1 MAEGEQERF
10 ELLNSLIEVHGE
22 DVARKLMDSLP
33 PFSWDQVATKDDLK
47 ALSTAITAK
56 FDQVDAQFTAV
67 AAEFVNL
74 RGEISKE
81 VAGLSIKIGELD
93 SKFSKKITEASST
106 AVSPRRSRSRL
117 EVMVLTMAGFFRCW
131 SELLGGQE
139 DRDADGDVI
148 TACHNE
154 RPNVSA
160 AFVRQIREPR
170 VDRCESLSELFV
182 ARTGTSSRCSW

>member
-10 ELLNSLIEVHGE
+10 GLLNSLIEVHGE

-74 RGEISKE
+74 RGEISKVE
-81 VAGLSIKIGELD
+81 GNLFKEIAGLSIKIGQLD
-93 SKFSKKITEASST
+93 SKIGKLDSSFSKKITEQT
-106 AVSPRRSRSRL
+106 R
-117 EVMVLTMAGFFRCW
+117 VMVLTMAGFSVTVCGAMA
-131 SELLGGQE
+131 GG
-139 DRDADGDVI
+139 I
-148 TACHNE
+148 
-154 RPNVSA
+154 
-160 AFVRQIREPR
+160 
-170 VDRCESLSELFV
+170 LF
-182 ARTGTSSRCSW
+182 A

>member
-33 PFSWDQVATKDDLK
+33 PFSWDQVVTKDDLK

-93 SKFSKKITEASST
+93 SKIGKLDSSFSKKITEQT
-106 AVSPRRSRSRL
+106 R
-117 EVMVLTMAGFFRCW
+117 VMVLTMAGFSVTVCGAMA
-131 SELLGGQE
+131 GG
-139 DRDADGDVI
+139 I
-148 TACHNE
+148 
-154 RPNVSA
+154 
-160 AFVRQIREPR
+160 
-170 VDRCESLSELFV
+170 LF
-182 ARTGTSSRCSW
+182 A

>member
-1 MAEGEQERF
+1 MATTSRNKKLDEGSLAMAEGEQERF

-74 RGEISKE
+74 RGEISKVE
-81 VAGLSIKIGELD
+81 GNLSKEIAGLSIKIGQLD
-93 SKFSKKITEASST
+93 SKIGKLDSSFSKKITEQT
-106 AVSPRRSRSRL
+106 R
-117 EVMVLTMAGFFRCW
+117 VMVLTMAGFSVTVCGAMA
-131 SELLGGQE
+131 GG
-139 DRDADGDVI
+139 I
-148 TACHNE
+148 
-154 RPNVSA
+154 
-160 AFVRQIREPR
+160 
-170 VDRCESLSELFV
+170 LF
-182 ARTGTSSRCSW
+182 A

>member
-74 RGEISKE
+74 RGEISKVE
-81 VAGLSIKIGELD
+81 GNLFKEIAGLSIKIGQLD
-93 SKFSKKITEASST
+93 SKIGQLDSSFSKKITEQT
-106 AVSPRRSRSRL
+106 R
-117 EVMVLTMAGFFRCW
+117 VMVLTMAGFSVTVCGAMA
-131 SELLGGQE
+131 GG
-139 DRDADGDVI
+139 I
-148 TACHNE
+148 
-154 RPNVSA
+154 
-160 AFVRQIREPR
+160 
-170 VDRCESLSELFV
+170 LF
-182 ARTGTSSRCSW
+182 A

>member
-93 SKFSKKITEASST
+93 SKIGKLDSKFSTKIGQLDSSFSKKITEQT
-106 AVSPRRSRSRL
+106 R
-117 EVMVLTMAGFFRCW
+117 VMVLTMAGFSVTVCGAMA
-131 SELLGGQE
+131 GG
-139 DRDADGDVI
+139 I
-148 TACHNE
+148 
-154 RPNVSA
+154 
-160 AFVRQIREPR
+160 
-170 VDRCESLSELFV
+170 LF
-182 ARTGTSSRCSW
+182 A

>member
-1 MAEGEQERF
+1 MAATSRNKKLDEGSLAMAEGEQERF

-74 RGEISKE
+74 RGEISKVE
-81 VAGLSIKIGELD
+81 GNLFKEIAGLSIKIGELD
-93 SKFSKKITEASST
+93 SKFSTKIGQLDSKIGQLDSSFSKKITEQT
-106 AVSPRRSRSRL
+106 R
-117 EVMVLTMAGFFRCW
+117 VMVLTMAGFSVTVCGAMA
-131 SELLGGQE
+131 GG
-139 DRDADGDVI
+139 I
-148 TACHNE
+148 
-154 RPNVSA
+154 
-160 AFVRQIREPR
+160 
-170 VDRCESLSELFV
+170 LF
-182 ARTGTSSRCSW
+182 A

>member
-1 MAEGEQERF
+1 MATTSRNKKLDEGSLAMAEGEQERF

-81 VAGLSIKIGELD
+81 VAGLSIKIGQLDSKIGKLDSKFSTKIGELD
-93 SKFSKKITEASST
+93 SKIGKLDSSFSKKITEQT
-106 AVSPRRSRSRL
+106 R
-117 EVMVLTMAGFFRCW
+117 VMVLTMAGFSVTVCGAMAGGI
-131 SELLGGQE
+131 LL
-139 DRDADGDVI
+139 A
-148 TACHNE
+148 
-154 RPNVSA
+154 
-160 AFVRQIREPR
+160 
-170 VDRCESLSELFV
+170 
-182 ARTGTSSRCSW
+182 

>member
-33 PFSWDQVATKDDLK
+33 PFSWDQVATKDDLN

-81 VAGLSIKIGELD
+81 VAGLSVKIGELD
-93 SKFSKKITEASST
+93 SKISTKIGELDSKIGKLDSSFSKKITEQT
-106 AVSPRRSRSRL
+106 RI
-117 EVMVLTMAGFFRCW
+117 MVLTMAGFSLTVCAAMAGGI
-131 SELLGGQE
+131 LL
-139 DRDADGDVI
+139 A
-148 TACHNE
+148 
-154 RPNVSA
+154 
-160 AFVRQIREPR
+160 
-170 VDRCESLSELFV
+170 
-182 ARTGTSSRCSW
+182 

>member
-1 MAEGEQERF
+1 
-10 ELLNSLIEVHGE
+10 
-22 DVARKLMDSLP
+22 MDSLP

-93 SKFSKKITEASST
+93 SKIGKLDSSFSKKITEQT
-106 AVSPRRSRSRL
+106 R
-117 EVMVLTMAGFFRCW
+117 VMVLTMAGFSVAVCVAMA
-131 SELLGGQE
+131 GG
-139 DRDADGDVI
+139 I
-148 TACHNE
+148 
-154 RPNVSA
+154 
-160 AFVRQIREPR
+160 
-170 VDRCESLSELFV
+170 LF
-182 ARTGTSSRCSW
+182 A

>member
-56 FDQVDAQFTAV
+56 FDQVDAQFTVV

-93 SKFSKKITEASST
+93 SKFSTKIGQLDSSFSKKITEQT
-106 AVSPRRSRSRL
+106 R
-117 EVMVLTMAGFFRCW
+117 VMVLTMAGFSVTVCGAMA
-131 SELLGGQE
+131 GG
-139 DRDADGDVI
+139 I
-148 TACHNE
+148 
-154 RPNVSA
+154 
-160 AFVRQIREPR
+160 
-170 VDRCESLSELFV
+170 LF
-182 ARTGTSSRCSW
+182 A

>member
-1 MAEGEQERF
+1 MAEQERF

-74 RGEISKE
+74 RGEISKVE
-81 VAGLSIKIGELD
+81 GNLSKEIAGLSREVGKLD
-93 SKFSKKITEASST
+93 SKFSTKIGQLDSSFSKKITEQT
-106 AVSPRRSRSRL
+106 R
-117 EVMVLTMAGFFRCW
+117 VMVLTMAGFSVAVC
-131 SELLGGQE
+131 LAMAGG
-139 DRDADGDVI
+139 I
-148 TACHNE
+148 
-154 RPNVSA
+154 
-160 AFVRQIREPR
+160 
-170 VDRCESLSELFV
+170 LF
-182 ARTGTSSRCSW
+182 A

>member
-93 SKFSKKITEASST
+93 SNFSTKIGELDSKIGKLDSSFSKKITEQT
-106 AVSPRRSRSRL
+106 R
-117 EVMVLTMAGFFRCW
+117 VMVLTMAGFSVTVCGAMA
-131 SELLGGQE
+131 GGILI
-139 DRDADGDVI
+139 A
-148 TACHNE
+148 
-154 RPNVSA
+154 
-160 AFVRQIREPR
+160 
-170 VDRCESLSELFV
+170 
-182 ARTGTSSRCSW
+182 